1 MKLSKFLF
9 VMIIL
14 LLFISGCSNS
24 KSLYNNIFNDSIHIS
39 NEYKTITPPEAKE
52 RLEKE
57 KDIILLDVRTEEEHK
72 VKHIPNSI
80 LAPVENL
87 ENEIKDKINEKDVTI
102 FVYCRSGRRSNLA
115 VEILNKLGYTN
126 VFDLGGISSWPYE
139 TESN

>member
-1 MKLSKFLF
+1 MKFNKFLF

-24 KSLYNNIFNDSIHIS
+24 KSLYNNISNNSIHVS
-39 NEYKTITPPEAKE
+39 TEYKTITPSEAKK

-72 VKHIPNSI
+72 IQRIPNSI
-80 LAPVENL
+80 LVPVDNI
-87 ENEIKDKINEKDVTI
+87 ENEIKDKVNDKNVTI

-115 VEILNKLGYTN
+115 VETLNKLGYTD
-126 VFDLGGISSWPYE
+126 VFDLGGIVDWPYE
-139 TESN
+139 TEN